1 MAMLFALPAA
11 AAQAIHFSSEEPPDV
26 HDATLFVTT
35 KHSIDLASYALTDP
49 IVLDAL
55 NGARNKVM
63 LGLIEYVLKA
73 REAFFRVGFAV
84 F

>member
-1 MAMLFALPAA
+1 MEPARNAAALMAMLFALPAA

-35 KHSIDLASYALTDP
+35 KHSIDFASYALTDP

-55 NGARNKVM
+55 NGAP
-63 LGLIEYVLKA
+63 EQSHA
-73 REAFFRVGFAV
+73 RADRVCS
-84 F
+84 

>member
-1 MAMLFALPAA
+1 MATLFALPAA

-49 IVLDAL
+49 I
-55 NGARNKVM
+55 ARRAQRRPGTKSC
-63 LGLIEYVLKA
+63 
-73 REAFFRVGFAV
+73 
-84 F
+84 